1 MSSSSSSKTSKT
13 NKPGKPGKTIKTTT
27 QNKKPIRKVKKKK
40 FKKVKILSNPPQLT
54 EEEMIEMYKKSL
66 NDLELKVL
74 EIAESHLKTSFD
86 MGKSIGYLK
95 WKKKNNYK

>member
-13 NKPGKPGKTIKTTT
+13 NKPGKTTT

-54 EEEMIEMYKKSL
+54 EEEMIEIYKKSL

>member
-13 NKPGKPGKTIKTTT
+13 NKPVKTTT

-95 WKKKNNYK
+95 WKKKNHYN

>member
-13 NKPGKPGKTIKTTT
+13 NKPGKTTT